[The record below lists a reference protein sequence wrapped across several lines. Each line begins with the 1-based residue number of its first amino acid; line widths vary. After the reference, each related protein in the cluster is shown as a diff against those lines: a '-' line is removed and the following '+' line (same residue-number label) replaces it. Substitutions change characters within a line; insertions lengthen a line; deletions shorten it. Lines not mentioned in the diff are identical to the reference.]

1 MRLPRSICLLLLSG
15 LLFSRSAA
23 LGDVIDDHRAFEETL
38 DGALLDLQ
46 GGRWSQKIWQEVEST
61 RAQFGKDFS
70 SPESIAIWSAPF
82 RPSGDSEMNAAFAL
96 GELQAR
102 LQHAAALE
110 MIWRQRQGQIEAA
123 RAWRTMIRLPK
134 FTSSVEGTLALQRL
148 GAETSQRDEVSQ
160 LLAREYVIW
169 QITRA
174 REKADALSRLV
185 QEGRATSA
193 LVCARATEVQ
203 ALSEIPASLLTLATN
218 QAETI
223 AGRGG
228 ASQLSALLDL
238 AKTGDVDAASAIPV
252 LTKWRLALESNYPN
266 LLSADDVQRRERIL
280 LKLLRLVPKEY
291 QAGVRDGEV
300 VVPLEYRHAKRFTIQ
315 SEQIV
320 NELMPVWRR
329 TKTDALEKHGDEL
342 VGALDAIETAI
353 GKKLALREVEHAVSL
368 TMDILQRDFGLSL
381 KRAGAAADVIVETS
395 LEIQSL
401 LGESLA
407 AAQAGQRRKA
417 EAARLDAYVSFDLEI
432 EKRTLPRDPALAL
445 RAERA
450 FLDGESGKPG
460 IKAALDGRLDGDA
473 LSASY
478 QRALDA
484 LDECVALLKVGLS
497 PTAAAVGAVL
507 IVLREGLE
515 AVVILAALLAGL
527 RGPQNSTI
535 RKRIGAGAWLALAA
549 SVGLFVASRS
559 LLQGLSRYG
568 ETLEAVI
575 SIIAVIILL
584 VVTNWVFHKYYW
596 TGWNARLR
604 DLSKAAQMPRTQFF
618 ESLALVGVGF
628 MTIFREGFETT
639 LFMQSLIL
647 EAGMRPVLIG
657 IAVGGALIAALG
669 FAVFLIGA
677 KLPYR
682 KMLVFTGALVIFV
695 LFTFMG
701 STVRL
706 FQTVGWLPVHPVP
719 GLELP
724 AWAGLWLGLYPTWQG
739 MLISLGTF
747 AYVGAMWLLVR
758 VAARR
763 AERKETR
770 LQSSDPVAA

>member
-1 MRLPRSICLLLLSG
+1 MLLSSI
-15 LLFSRSAA
+15 LFCRTTAG
-23 LGDVIDDHRAFEETL
+23 GDVIDDHRAFEETL
-38 DGALLDLQ
+38 DAALLDLQ
-46 GGRWSQKIWQEVEST
+46 GGRWSQKIWQEVEAA
-61 RAQFGKDFS
+61 RAQFAKDFS
-70 SPESIAIWSAPF
+70 SPESISIWSAPLH
-82 RPSGDSEMNAAFAL
+82 PAGDGETNAAFQL
-96 GELQAR
+96 GKMQAR

-110 MIWRQRQGQIEAA
+110 MIWQQRRGQIEAA
-123 RAWRTMIRLPK
+123 RAWRTIIKLPK
-134 FTSSVEGTLALQRL
+134 YTSSVEGTLALQRL
-148 GAETSQRDEVSQ
+148 GGESSQRDEVSR

-185 QEGRATSA
+185 QEGRATPP
-193 LVCARATEVQ
+193 LVSARAAEVQ
-203 ALSEIPASLLTLATN
+203 ALSEIPASLLSLATN
-218 QAETI
+218 QSAI
-223 AGRGG
+223 SDGRGG
-228 ASQLSALLDL
+228 ASEFAALLDL
-238 AKTGDVDAASAIPV
+238 TKTGDVDPASTVPL
-252 LTKWRLALESNYPN
+252 LTKWRLALEGNYPN
-266 LLSADDVQRRERIL
+266 LLTADDVQRRERVL

-291 QAGVRDGEV
+291 QAGVRDGEI

-329 TKTDALEKHGDEL
+329 TKADALEKHGDEL
-342 VGALDAIETAI
+342 FGALDAVETVI
-353 GKKLALREVEHAVSL
+353 NKKFPLREIEDAVSRA
-368 TMDILQRDFGLSL
+368 MDMLQRDFGLSL
-381 KRAGAAADVIVETS
+381 KRAGAGADVVAETS

-401 LGESLA
+401 LGESLT
-407 AAQAGQRRKA
+407 AAQAGQWRKA

-432 EKRTLPRDPALAL
+432 EKRTLPRDPALAM
-445 RAERA
+445 RSERT

-460 IKAALDGRLDGDA
+460 IKAALDGRLGMDA
-473 LSASY
+473 LAGSY

-497 PTAAAVGAVL
+497 PTAAAVSAVL
-507 IVLREGLE
+507 IVVREGLE

-549 SVGLFVASRS
+549 SAGLFIASRS
-559 LLQGLSRYG
+559 LLLGLSRYG

-575 SIIAVIILL
+575 SIIAVIVLL
-584 VVTNWVFHKYYW
+584 MVTNWVFHKYYW

-604 DLSKAAQMPRTQFF
+604 DLSKAAQKPRKPFL

-639 LFMQSLIL
+639 LFMQSLML
-647 EAGMRPVLIG
+647 EAGMRPVLVG
-657 IAVGGALIAALG
+657 LAVGGALIAGLG

-682 KMLVFTGALVIFV
+682 KMLVFTGALVVFV

-706 FQTVGWLPVHPVP
+706 FQTIGWLPVHPVP

-724 AWAGLWLGLYPTWQG
+724 AWAGLWLGLYPTWEG
-739 MLISLGTF
+739 LLIPFGTF
-747 AYVGAMWLLVR
+747 AYVGAMWLFVKLS
-758 VAARR
+758 ARR
-763 AERKETR
+763 AEQRGTG
-770 LQSSDPVAA
+770 LQRSDPVAA

>member
-1 MRLPRSICLLLLSG
+1 MRLPRSIWLLLLSG
-15 LLFSRSAA
+15 ILFCWTTAR
-23 LGDVIDDHRAFEETL
+23 GDVIDDHRAFEETL
-38 DGALLDLQ
+38 DTALLDLQ
-46 GGRWSQKIWQEVEST
+46 GGRWSQKISQEVEAA
-61 RAQFGKDFS
+61 RERFGKDFS
-70 SPESIAIWSAPF
+70 SPESLSIWSAS
-82 RPSGDSEMNAAFAL
+82 RSEGDGEMNAAVEL
-96 GELQAR
+96 GEVQAI

-110 MIWRQRQGQIEAA
+110 MIWQQRQGQIEAA
-123 RAWRTMIRLPK
+123 RAWRTIIKLPK
-134 FTSSVEGTLALQRL
+134 YTSSVEGTLALQRL
-148 GAETSQRDEVSQ
+148 GGESSQRDEVSR

-185 QEGRATSA
+185 QEGRATA
-193 LVCARATEVQ
+193 TLVSARAAEVQ
-203 ALSEIPASLLTLATN
+203 ALSEIPASLISLATRPD
-218 QAETI
+218 ETP
-223 AGRGG
+223 AGGG
-228 ASQLSALLDL
+228 GVSEFAALLDL
-238 AKTGDVDAASAIPV
+238 AKAGDVNPESAIPL

-291 QAGVRDGEV
+291 QAGVRDGEI

-329 TKTDALEKHGDEL
+329 TKADALEKHGDEL
-342 VGALDAIETAI
+342 FGALDAVETVI
-353 GKKLALREVEHAVSL
+353 NKKLTLREIEDAVSRA
-368 TMDILQRDFGLSL
+368 MDMLERDFGLSL
-381 KRAGAAADVIVETS
+381 KRAGAAADVVAETS

-401 LGESLA
+401 LGESLSA
-407 AAQAGQRRKA
+407 ARTGQWRKA
-417 EAARLDAYVSFDLEI
+417 ESARLDAYVSFDLEI
-432 EKRTLPRDPALAL
+432 EKRILPRDPGLAL
-445 RAERA
+445 RSEGT
-450 FLDGESGKPG
+450 FLDGESGQPG
-460 IKAALDGRLDGDA
+460 IKAALDGRLGEDA
-473 LSASY
+473 LAASY
-478 QRALDA
+478 QRALEA

-497 PTAAAVGAVL
+497 PTAASLSAVL
-507 IVLREGLE
+507 IVVREGLE

-535 RKRIGAGAWLALAA
+535 RKRIGAGAWLAIAA
-549 SVGLFVASRS
+549 SAALFIASRS
-559 LLQGLSRYG
+559 LLLGLSRYG

-584 VVTNWVFHKYYW
+584 MVTNWVFHKYYW

-604 DLSKAAQMPRTQFF
+604 DLSKAAQKPRAPFL

-639 LFMQSLIL
+639 LFLQSLIL
-647 EAGMRPVLIG
+647 EAGMRPVLVGLSI
-657 IAVGGALIAALG
+657 GGALIAALG

-682 KMLVFTGALVIFV
+682 KMLVFTGVLVVFV

-719 GLELP
+719 GLDLP
-724 AWAGLWLGLYPTWQG
+724 AWAGLWLGLYPTWEG
-739 MLISLGTF
+739 ILIPFGTF
-747 AYVGAMWLLVR
+747 AYVGAMWLFVKFS
-758 VAARR
+758 ARR
-763 AERKETR
+763 AEQRETQ
-770 LQSSDPVAA
+770 LQRPDPVAA